1 MRTLNSRNDAL
12 HAGELVT
19 GVDGLIVLNGEHM
32 APARCGKV
40 GVHRA
45 DARIVETGTDGKGF
59 LYLSVLGLHHEGACS
74 VDDAFC
80 AAVHGGSGI
89 IGIYS
94 VSGSLSQIYL
104 HAVIINVVV
113 DGSGSVASATH
124 AGDEVIRIVA
134 ANLLLKLPFQFFRD
148 YALHLGNNVWIW
160 VRTHGRTYDIE
171 GILWVA
177 APVAYGLRAGIAQ
190 RHVAGAHRVHLG
202 SQHLHTLYV
211 GMLALHIGG
220 THENLTLHVHQG
232 AYRSGSHTVL
242 SGSGFGNDAGLAHL
256 LGHENLTDGVVDFV
270 CTGMVQVLALQI
282 ELASVLLAHAL
293 GIIKR

>member
-1 MRTLNSRNDAL
+1 M
-12 HAGELVT
+12 
-19 GVDGLIVLNGEHM
+19 
-32 APARCGKV
+32 
-40 GVHRA
+40 
-45 DARIVETGTDGKGF
+45 
-59 LYLSVLGLHHEGACS
+59 
-74 VDDAFC
+74 
-80 AAVHGGSGI
+80 
-89 IGIYS
+89 
-94 VSGSLSQIYL
+94 
-104 HAVIINVVV
+104 
-113 DGSGSVASATH
+113 
-124 AGDEVIRIVA
+124 
-134 ANLLLKLPFQFFRD
+134 
-148 YALHLGNNVWIW
+148 
-160 VRTHGRTYDIE
+160 RTHGRTYDVE

-177 APVAYGLRAGIAQ
+177 APVADGLRASIAQ

-202 SQHLHTLYV
+202 SQHLHALYV

-256 LGHENLTDGVVDFV
+256 LCHENLTDGVVDFV

>member
-1 MRTLNSRNDAL
+1 MRTLNGWNDAL
-12 HAGELVT
+12 HAGKLVT
-19 GVDGLIVLNGEHM
+19 GVDGLIVLDGEHM
-32 APARCGKV
+32 TSARCGKV
-40 GVHRA
+40 SVHRA
-45 DARIVETGTDGKGF
+45 DARIVETGTDGEGF
-59 LYLSVLGLHHEGACS
+59 LYLSVLGLHHEGAGS

-80 AAVHGGSGI
+80 AAVHGGSGVV
-89 IGIYS
+89 GIYS
-94 VSGSLSQIYL
+94 VAGSLSQINL

-113 DGSGSVASATH
+113 DGSGSVTSATH

-134 ANLLLKLPFQFFRD
+134 AYLLLQLPFQFFAD
-148 YALHLGNNVWIW
+148 DALHLGNNVWIR
-160 VRTHGRTYDIE
+160 VRTHGRTYDVE
-171 GILWVA
+171 GILRVA

-190 RHVAGAHRVHLG
+190 RHVAGTHRVHLG
-202 SQHLHTLYV
+202 SQHLHALYV

>member
-1 MRTLNSRNDAL
+1 MT
-12 HAGELVT
+12 
-19 GVDGLIVLNGEHM
+19 
-32 APARCGKV
+32 PARCGKV

-113 DGSGSVASATH
+113 DGSGSIASATH

-134 ANLLLKLPFQFFRD
+134 AYLLLQLPFQFFAD
-148 YALHLGNNVWIW
+148 DALHLGNNVWIR
-160 VRTHGRTYDIE
+160 VRPHGRTYDVE
-171 GILWVA
+171 GILRVA

-202 SQHLHTLYV
+202 SQHLHALYV
-211 GMLALHIGG
+211 GMLALNIGG

>member
-1 MRTLNSRNDAL
+1 MRTLNGWNDAL

-19 GVDGLIVLNGEHM
+19 GIDGLIVLDGEHM
-32 APARCGKV
+32 TSARCGKV

-45 DARIVETGTDGKGF
+45 DARIVETGTDGEGF
-59 LYLSVLGLHHEGACS
+59 LYLPVLGLHHEGTGS
-74 VDDAFC
+74 VDNALC
-80 AAVHGGSGI
+80 AAVHGGSGV

-94 VSGSLSQIYL
+94 VSGSLSQINL

-134 ANLLLKLPFQFFRD
+134 AYLLLQLPFQFFAD
-148 YALHLGNNVWIW
+148 DALHLCHNVWIRM
-160 VRTHGRTYDIE
+160 RTHGRTYDVE
-171 GILWVA
+171 GILRVA

-190 RHVAGAHRVHLG
+190 RHVASAHRVHLG
-202 SQHLHTLYV
+202 SQHLHALYV

-232 AYRSGSHTVL
+232 AYRSSSHTVL
-242 SGSGFGNDAGLAHL
+242 SGSCFGNDAGLAHL

-282 ELASVLLAHAL
+282 ELAPVLLAHAL

>member
-1 MRTLNSRNDAL
+1 MRTLNGWNDAL

-19 GVDGLIVLNGEHM
+19 GVDGLIVLDGEHM
-32 APARCGKV
+32 ASARCGKV
-40 GVHRA
+40 GVHRT
-45 DARIVETGTDGKGF
+45 DARIVETGTDGEGF
-59 LYLSVLGLHHEGACS
+59 LYLSVLGLHHEGTGS
-74 VDDAFC
+74 VNDAFC
-80 AAVHGGSGI
+80 AAVHGGSSV

-94 VSGSLSQIYL
+94 VSGSLSQINL

-134 ANLLLKLPFQFFRD
+134 ANLLLELPFQFFAD
-148 YALHLGNNVWIW
+148 DALHLGNNVWIR
-160 VRTHGRTYDIE
+160 VRTHGRTYDVE
-171 GILWVA
+171 GILRVA

-202 SQHLHTLYV
+202 SQHLHALYV
-211 GMLALHIGG
+211 GMLALYIGG

>member
-1 MRTLNSRNDAL
+1 MRTLNGRNDAL

-19 GVDGLIVLNGEHM
+19 GVDGLIILDGEHM

-45 DARIVETGTDGKGF
+45 DARIIETSTDGEGF
-59 LYLSVLGLHHEGACS
+59 LYLSVLGLHHEGTGS

-80 AAVHGGSGI
+80 SAVHGGSGV

-94 VSGSLSQIYL
+94 VSGSLSQVNL

-113 DGSGSVASATH
+113 DGSGSIASATH

-134 ANLLLKLPFQFFRD
+134 ANLLLKLPFQFFGD
-148 YALHLGNNVWIW
+148 DALHLGNNVWIR
-160 VRTHGRTYDIE
+160 VRTHGRTYDVE
-171 GILWVA
+171 GILRVA
-177 APVAYGLRAGIAQ
+177 APVAYGLRAGITQ
-190 RHVAGAHRVHLG
+190 GHVADAHRVHLG
-202 SQHLHTLYV
+202 SQHLHALYV
-211 GMLALHIGG
+211 GMLALYIGG